1 MRCLACGEE
10 MILIRTVADTTML
23 VRGYEHQDWQCSV
36 CFEVEHRFV
45 FTRDKSEPQAAH
57 LKPLKAN
64 VPISKQT
71 ELPEASIQTGDLPTA
86 EVLVHP
92 QPEPPDANDPTR
104 AQTDAEER
112 GAMTCT
118 SEQDSAVRSPSA
130 AFQRVGIEPVK
141 ADSAESRQ
149 TDPEE
154 HGASPSNSEHAIQP
168 LQPTPNSA
176 PLESQQATAPDERR
190 VPANAWARAVRKLRN
205 WQTEKGSR
213 QKKPNT

>member
-130 AFQRVGIEPVK
+130 AFQRVGIE
-141 ADSAESRQ
+141 Q
-149 TDPEE
+149 

-190 VPANAWARAVRKLRN
+190 VPANAWARAVTKLRN